1 MRKAIHGLHPHVVDV
16 AAAGATA
23 EAGAIADPDP
33 RLDLLG
39 VDAETVMRGDQ
50 GVLATA
56 GAQAPGVLSHLQ
68 RKRSAVAHP
77 MAVGAQGAPAQ
88 GLW

>member
-1 MRKAIHGLHPHVVDV
+1 VREAIHGLHPHAEDG

-56 GAQAPGVLSHLQ
+56 GAQALGVLCHL
-68 RKRSAVAHP
+68 
-77 MAVGAQGAPAQ
+77 
-88 GLW
+88 